1 MLLLSLI
8 LSTNMHSPRESH
20 LEVAYR
26 ILKYLKGT
34 PEKGIYFGN
43 SDDKRIKAYTDAY
56 TDVN

>member
-1 MLLLSLI
+1 
-8 LSTNMHSPRESH
+8 MHSPRESH